1 MKTCIN
7 CNSKLNDND
16 HLCIYC
22 GEKVV
27 LNSTIDNGQNFTS
40 KNLINELFKKEVKT
54 YKNEQNKQ
62 TVESNK
68 NNSVKKENLS
78 YKENDSHYK
87 PQMTSTSNLP
97 KYQYWLLI
105 SSYLFSWTYI
115 APIIGIIASFTAY
128 SDIETSNHEEKDN
141 QKALT
146 IGAGLLH
153 GFFIILGMFSN
164 GWRI

>member
-7 CNSKLNDND
+7 CNSKINDND
-16 HLCIYC
+16 QLCLYC
-22 GEKVV
+22 GEKVG
-27 LNSTIDNGQNFTS
+27 LISTIDNGQNFTS
-40 KNLINELFKKEVKT
+40 KNLINELFKEEVKT
-54 YKNEQNKQ
+54 YKNEQNKKI
-62 TVESNK
+62 VESNINK
-68 NNSVKKENLS
+68 SVKKEIFP
-78 YKENDSHYK
+78 YKENDSHYN
-87 PQMTSTSNLP
+87 PQKTSTSNLP

-105 SSYLFSWTYI
+105 SSYLFAWTYI
-115 APIIGIIASFTAY
+115 APIFGIIASFISYNEIDNT
-128 SDIETSNHEEKDN
+128 NHEEKDN